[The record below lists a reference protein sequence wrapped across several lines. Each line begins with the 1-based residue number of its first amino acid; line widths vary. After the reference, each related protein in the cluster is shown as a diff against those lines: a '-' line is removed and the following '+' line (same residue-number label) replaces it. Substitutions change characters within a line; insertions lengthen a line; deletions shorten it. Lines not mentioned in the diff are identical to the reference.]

1 MSGSPPRAK
10 ATMTPKLTAQERLAL
25 RVIVTLLVLG
35 VIGVWLAN

>member
-1 MSGSPPRAK
+1 MSGKPFPAESA
-10 ATMTPKLTAQERLAL
+10 MSPKLTAQERLAL